1 MSVNKVF
8 HGDVCASIKL
18 IEDKS
23 IDVIITS
30 PPYYKQ
36 RDYGFAQQIGQEPTP
51 ELYIIKLVDLFSA
64 IKDKLSPHG
73 VFFLNIGDKYLSKY
87 GKSHL
92 LQIPYKIAYLMQEKG
107 WYLADILI
115 WYKPNHMPS
124 PVKDR
129 FVNSYEPVFV
139 FALNKENIYISKNQK
154 ILNVPLEQTTNKHTA
169 VFPIR
174 LVEELLIRVDLKK
187 VKTILDPFAGTGTTG
202 VPAKQLGKNFI
213 LIEFVEH
220 YVDIIKQ
227 RLNNVEIVKVE
238 DVSFDD
244 TEAKDNKPDI
254 RIDCSQIIP
263 NYPHF
268 THINRKGIF
277 HICKDLEEFC
287 QVFEYIKTQEFRNL
301 FDEDAL
307 FLIGINSTEVKAMAL
322 AGEILKYGYVLRN
335 MLVVE
340 KEDKSWF
347 PIFMFAFDTKK
358 VEYVFN
364 VDIFIRKSRSNGY
377 KEPALYEGMK
387 VICQWSKREGKLIR
401 ALNSWTVEVLW
412 NDRERTQEFLIPP
425 MFEERIRNG
434 LKLLC
439 PACKA
444 EISEFPSFE
453 LRSDKLY
460 CPSCKLKLFED
471 LKSIPLIVEP
481 NMAFLQNL
489 PLVLKK
495 SHEKTVNTKYA
506 ELDRINW
513 GASPAAR
520 SKILGVYLTRTRLYN
535 IRQDIFTSFLKTLI
549 RYMGWNTKT
558 IIQMLGRDYTHKVPH
573 WLRTDFGGSIPTPED
588 IERLENI
595 VGPYDFLTIAKK
607 TALKLQTV
615 KPRSSGKYPEDVIK
629 YERIKDLISLY
640 A

>member
-1 MSVNKVF
+1 MGVNKVF
-8 HGDVCASIKL
+8 HGDVFASIKL

-154 ILNVPLEQTTNKHTA
+154 ILNVPLEQTTHKHTA
-169 VFPIR
+169 VFPVR
-174 LVEELLIRVDLKK
+174 LVEELLMRVDLKK

-227 RLNNVEIVKVE
+227 RLNNVEVVKVK

-244 TEAKDNKPDI
+244 TEVKDNKTDI

-263 NYPHF
+263 NCPHF
-268 THINRKGIF
+268 THINKKGVF

-307 FLIGINSTEVKAMAL
+307 FLIGINSIEVKAMAL

-335 MLVVE
+335 MIVVE
-340 KEDKSWF
+340 REDKSWF

-364 VDIFIRKSRSNGY
+364 VDIFISKPRNNGY

-387 VICQWSKREGKLIR
+387 VICRWSKKEGKLIR
-401 ALNSWTVEVLW
+401 ALNSWIVEVLW
-412 NDRERTQEFLIPP
+412 NDGERTQEFLIPP

-434 LKLLC
+434 LKFLC
-439 PACKA
+439 PACKS
-444 EISEFPSFE
+444 EISEFPPFE

-460 CPSCKLKLFED
+460 CPSCKLRLFDD

-495 SHEKTVNTKYA
+495 RHEKTVNTKYS

-535 IRQDIFTSFLKTLI
+535 IRQDIFASFLKTLI
-549 RYMGWNTKT
+549 RSMGWDTKT
-558 IIQMLGRDYTHKVPH
+558 IIQKLGRDYTHKVPH

-588 IERLENI
+588 IEKLENI
-595 VGPYDFLTIAKK
+595 LGPYDFLGIAKK

-629 YERIKDLISLY
+629 YERVKDLIFLY